1 MMPPGLAIAAVM
13 AVLAALIL
21 GARAAGRRYGWD
33 PEFSRKS
40 VHVSMGLV
48 CLSFPWMFHEPRPVL
63 LLAVVAVC
71 ALAAIRRLSF
81 FRTQFGQVLG
91 GVARES
97 WGELVFPPAVA
108 FVFWLS
114 GGDPLRFCVPVL
126 ILAFA
131 DAMAALIGKRY
142 GFAKYETDDGWKTL
156 EGSTAFFIVAFI
168 STSVP
173 LWLFSRV
180 GRVECLMISCVMGFI
195 LVLIEAIAWRGL
207 DNLFIPVVA
216 YVCLVRMLPLT
227 PLKLGIR
234 LAVLLAIILGLT
246 WWRKSTRL
254 TQSAIIGVAL
264 IFYVSWFVG
273 DWHWLIAPVV
283 TVAAYTC
290 LCRQPAVLPHPH
302 TVHAIACIG
311 GVGVCWLSV
320 WQVLGNVH
328 SVYAYGIAYAV
339 NLGMIMLTHF
349 AKRGAFW
356 GLPMALAKAILFSYA
371 LFAAPYLV
379 VWHDLPQAIR
389 MAIGALAIVAAAT
402 AAFATWQPSIG
413 SAPVDAHRWTRQG
426 IISGIGSGLAFAL
439 AMRLKQ

>member
-1 MMPPGLAIAAVM
+1 MPSGMAIAAVM
-13 AVLAALIL
+13 AILAVLIFTV
-21 GARAAGRRYGWD
+21 RSAGRKFGWD
-33 PEFSRKS
+33 AEFSRKS
-40 VHVSMGLV
+40 VHVSMGLA
-48 CLSFPWMFHEPRPVL
+48 CLSFPWLFHEPWAVL
-63 LLAVVAVC
+63 LLAGVAVC
-71 ALAAIRRLSF
+71 ALAAIRRLPLF
-81 FRTQFGQVLG
+81 QKQFGQVLG

-131 DAMAALIGKRY
+131 DAVAALIGRRY
-142 GFAKYETDDGWKTL
+142 GLARYETDDGWKSL
-156 EGSTAFFIVAFI
+156 EGSTAFFIVAFF

-173 LWLFSRV
+173 LWFFSPLGKV
-180 GRVECLMISCVMGFI
+180 QCVIIACVIGFI

-227 PLKLGIR
+227 PVELGIR
-234 LAVLLAIILGLT
+234 LALLLVIIFGLS

-283 TVAAYTC
+283 TVAAYTY

-311 GVGVCWLSV
+311 GVGLCWLSV

-328 SVYAYGIAYAV
+328 SVYAYGIAYSA

-356 GLPMALAKAILFSYA
+356 GLPMAMLKAILLSYA
-371 LFAAPYLV
+371 LFAAPYLL
-379 VWHDLPQAIR
+379 VWHNLPQAIR
-389 MAIGALAIVAAAT
+389 MAVGALAIVAAAT
-402 AAFATWQPSIG
+402 AAFAAWQPSIG

-439 AMRLKQ
+439 AMRLK